1 MKGHQSHS
9 ARIFIISVSKSR
21 SLHDLKFL
29 YVKCG
34 KRYKTYLSKAAG
46 KIL

>member
-1 MKGHQSHS
+1 MKGHQSYS